1 MADINFGEPAEVK
14 VPVVDTENKDTEV
27 SQVNKYQLACL

>member
-14 VPVVDTENKDTEV
+14 VPVVDTENKDILDHWKKCV
-27 SQVNKYQLACL
+27 DIVVQ